1 MSMLKPVLAVI
12 MALSAS
18 AALAGA
24 QASVHVTPPDLDGP
38 RNLADQ
44 TATAVVKNYI
54 ESWESLRTALAANR
68 PELLD
73 RDFVGAA
80 KQKLTETIQQQRQA
94 GVTTSYKDRSHDI
107 QIVFYSPEGLS
118 VELVDNVEYDVQVS
132 SKGKTMAA
140 QPVHLRYVVVMT
152 PTEVR
157 WRVRVLQAEAE

>member
-1 MSMLKPVLAVI
+1 VV
-12 MALSAS
+12 LSAS

-24 QASVHVTPPDLDGP
+24 QATVHVTPPNLDGP
-38 RNLADQ
+38 RNLADV

-54 ESWESLRTALAANR
+54 ESWESLRAALVANR
-68 PELLD
+68 PELLE

-80 KQKLTETIQQQRQA
+80 RQKLTQTIEQQGKA
-94 GVTTSYKDRSHDI
+94 GITTTYKDRSHDI

-132 SKGKTMAA
+132 IKGKTMAA
-140 QPVHLRYVVVMT
+140 QPVHSRYVVVMT

-157 WRVRVLQAEAE
+157 WRVRVLQAEGE

>member
-1 MSMLKPVLAVI
+1 MLKPFLIVL
-12 MALSAS
+12 MGFSAS
-18 AALAGA
+18 ATLAVA
-24 QASVHVTPPDLDGP
+24 QASVHVTPPHLDGP

-54 ESWESLRTALAANR
+54 ESWQSLRAALSANR

-73 RDFVGAA
+73 RDFVGNA
-80 KQKLTETIQQQRQA
+80 KQELTETIQQQAKA
-94 GVTTSYKDRSHDI
+94 GIRTTYKDRSHDI

-132 SKGKTMAA
+132 SEGKTMAA
-140 QPVHLRYVVVMT
+140 QPVHSRYVVVMS

-157 WRVRVLQAEAE
+157 WRVRVLQAQAE

>member
-1 MSMLKPVLAVI
+1 MRMFKPVLVTMMAVS
-12 MALSAS
+12 AAAGLAS
-18 AALAGA
+18 A
-24 QASVHVTPPDLDGP
+24 QPSVKVELPHLDGP

-54 ESWESLRTALAANR
+54 ESWQSLRAALSGNR

-80 KQKLTETIQQQRQA
+80 KEKLTGTIQEQA
-94 GVTTSYKDRSHDI
+94 KAGIRTKYTDRSHDV

-118 VELVDNVEYDVQVS
+118 VELVDDVEYDVQVS
-132 SKGKTMAA
+132 SAGKTMAR
-140 QPVHLRYVVVMT
+140 QPVHSRYVVVMT

-157 WRVRVLQAEAE
+157 WRVRVLQAEAR

>member
-1 MSMLKPVLAVI
+1 MLKPVLVAI
-12 MALSAS
+12 MALSIS

-24 QASVHVTPPDLDGP
+24 QASVHVTPPQLDGP
-38 RNLADQ
+38 RILADQ

-54 ESWESLRTALAANR
+54 ESWESMNAALAANR

-73 RDFVGAA
+73 RDFVGTA
-80 KQKLTETIQQQRQA
+80 KQELTETIHQQGKA
-94 GVTTSYKDRSHDI
+94 GIRTTYKDRSHDI

-140 QPVHLRYVVVMT
+140 QPVHSRYVVVMT

-157 WRVRVLQAEAE
+157 WRVRVLQAEGE